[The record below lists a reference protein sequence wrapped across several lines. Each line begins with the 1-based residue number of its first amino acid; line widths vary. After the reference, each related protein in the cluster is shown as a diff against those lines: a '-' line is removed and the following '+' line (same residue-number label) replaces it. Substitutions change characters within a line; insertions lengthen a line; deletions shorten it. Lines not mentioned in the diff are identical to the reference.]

1 MEKVLP
7 SVLELLFPGPKP
19 TNIPADDNRWNHF
32 RDTLYVAHEYHENEY
47 QIGGQHQILKE
58 VIEDR
63 VNKVQILGRT
73 RQDMIY
79 LAPSSRS
86 VKPNLKEYL
95 CPIVYVWHPI
105 LQFNIDII
113 CPTCN
118 NHTLRFNDFRRRK
131 VIHIDGHHECLVARY
146 KCRYRTT

>member
-7 SVLELLFPGPKP
+7 SVLELLFPGPK
-19 TNIPADDNRWNHF
+19 
-32 RDTLYVAHEYHENEY
+32 EYHENEY

-118 NHTLRFNDFRRRK
+118 NHLRFNDFRRRK

-146 KCRYRTT
+146 KCRCGKFLATNDKLDLPDYIKS